1 MYLIAICAVGLVVL
15 IFGIVRMVQ
24 LRNRRELERYSI
36 DVDELHALLES
47 KKDIVVLDVRQPLDL
62 LAHSEII
69 PGAVRVPPKEVMEQ
83 AVLIPKDKDSVLYCT
98 CVSEKTS
105 RMVLKSALHLKFS
118 RIKFLKGGL
127 AAWKEKGYPVE
138 VYDKPFHLDTAT
150 THS

>member
-1 MYLIAICAVGLVVL
+1 MYLIAICVVGLIL
-15 IFGIVRMVQ
+15 LLFGIFRMKQ
-24 LRNRRELERYSI
+24 LRDRRELEKYSI
-36 DVDELHALLES
+36 DADELHALLES

-83 AVLIPKDKDSVLYCT
+83 AELIPKDKDSVVYCT

-105 RMVLKSALHLKFS
+105 RMVLKSALHLQFT

-138 VYDKPFHLDTAT
+138 VYDKPFHLDTA
-150 THS
+150 S